1 MKNILVDLI
10 ALNLCF
16 LVEKLIEE
24 AIDIFEIKADVELR

>member
-16 LVEKLIEE
+16 FVEKLIEK